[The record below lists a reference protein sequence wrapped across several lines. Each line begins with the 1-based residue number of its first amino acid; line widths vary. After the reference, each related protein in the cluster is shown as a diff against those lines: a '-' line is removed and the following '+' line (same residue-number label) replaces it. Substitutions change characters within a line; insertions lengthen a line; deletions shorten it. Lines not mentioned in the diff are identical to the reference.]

1 MIINEQ
7 TLSLTFKGFQTIYG
21 EHLLQGETHWDKIAM
36 TIPSTGRSE
45 TYAWLGGFPQLREWI
60 GPRHVNSL
68 SAHGFTIE
76 NRKFESTIALKRD
89 DLADDRLGVF
99 RPIIAEMGV
108 QARNHP
114 EHLIFEL
121 LAKGFETECFDG
133 QPFFD
138 ADHPV
143 KDADGTVQSVSN
155 IQAGS
160 STPWFLLDTS
170 RALRPII
177 WQEREGYEFQSMD
190 RPENPHVFKND
201 EYLYGVRARVNAG
214 FGLWQLAFGSK
225 AALNRENYAAARA
238 AMMGYRAD
246 GGRILGVKPSL
257 LVVPPALEDAALQ
270 LLNAENDAAGASNV
284 WRNTAELVVTPFLS
298 GAA

>member
-225 AALNRENYAAARA
+225 AALNRTNYAAARA

>member
-225 AALNRENYAAARA
+225 AALNRTNYAAARA

-298 GAA
+298 GAV

>member
-45 TYAWLGGFPQLREWI
+45 TYAWLGDFPQLREWI

-225 AALNRENYAAARA
+225 AALNRTNYAAARA

-246 GGRILGVKPSL
+246 GGRILGVKPTL
-257 LVVPPALEDAALQ
+257 LVVPPALKDAALQ

>member
-225 AALNRENYAAARA
+225 AALNRTNYAAARA

-246 GGRILGVKPSL
+246 GGRILGVKPTL
-257 LVVPPALEDAALQ
+257 LVVPPALKDAALQ